1 MLWVFPSL
9 SEGIS
14 QGTQQRS
21 DHWVWFRCAF
31 RCMRIFSSHKKIWA
45 AHIGAVCE
53 TLQPASASLQQWV
66 RTKKP
71 RHSWWECQHKPNS
84 GCLKWMLVKQPPFLP
99 VCIRKGY
106 IPLAENTLPPQ
117 CVSKDWHSRYRKSI
131 FLVVFLLLIYN
142 GMLSWKAGNWSQY
155 KSYIID
161 VML

>member
-21 DHWVWFRCAF
+21 DHWVRFRWAF
-31 RCMRIFSSHKKIWA
+31 RWTRIFSSHKKTWA
-45 AHIGAVCE
+45 AHTGAVCE
-53 TLQPASASLQQWV
+53 TLQPASAPLQQWG
-66 RTKKP
+66 RTKSP
-71 RHSWWECQHKPNS
+71 DTP
-84 GCLKWMLVKQPPFLP
+84 G
-99 VCIRKGY
+99 
-106 IPLAENTLPPQ
+106 ENTDTNRVGLFKINGASTATISFRLHQKRIHTSCWEYQPPQ

-161 VML
+161 VMR